1 MRHETPSVPRG
12 AKRSRFRRVAAG
24 LVAFALALGGL
35 SVAGTQSA
43 TAADAYSAYLLVH
56 FTGESSNGEQIYFS
70 ASTDGKYWNDL
81 NNGQP
86 TLLSTVGTQG
96 VRDPSI
102 VRSPDG
108 SKFWIVATD
117 LRIASGSGW
126 GNAIDNGSRNIVV
139 WESSDLV
146 NWSAPWLLNVAGPIP
161 DGRNAWAPEAIW
173 NPATNSY
180 FLYWATNSNRN
191 GVTTHRIWG
200 ASTTD
205 FRSIS
210 TPQLYI
216 DRGSQSIIDTQ
227 IVERDNSGGGFK
239 YYRAS
244 GDGQITIEG
253 SNSIL
258 GSWSYVGDLRG
269 VGLTGSD
276 VEGPILFRYNGT
288 TQTFGM
294 FVDQYATGRGYL
306 PLITEDI
313 TSASNW
319 KIREQGTYSMGATTK
334 RHGSVLQI
342 TATELNRLQSK
353 WPSAAKR
360 IQSYNFENRFVRHSN
375 LVGRIDQGVAPYA
388 DSQWI
393 LRTGLAS
400 GQSGTVSFE
409 SVNFPGYYL
418 RHYGFEIRLEKNDGS
433 AAFAGDATFRQ
444 VAGLKDSSATSF
456 QSVNFPD
463 RYLRH
468 SGFVLRVDPVSTDTE
483 RQDATFRI
491 G

>member
-1 MRHETPSVPRG
+1 MRSTL
-12 AKRSRFRRVAAG
+12 RRVLAS
-24 LVAFALALGGL
+24 ALAFVIALTGL
-35 SVAGTQSA
+35 TLAGAQSA
-43 TAADAYSAYLLVH
+43 SAADPYSAYLLVH
-56 FTGESSNGEQIYFS
+56 FTGESSQGEQIYLS

-86 TLLSTVGTQG
+86 ALLSTVGTKG

-126 GNAIDNGSRNIVV
+126 GNAIDNGSRSIVV
-139 WESSDLV
+139 WESTDLV
-146 NWSAPWLLNVAGPIP
+146 NWSAPWLLNVAGAIP

-180 FLYWATNSNRN
+180 FLYWATNSSRN
-191 GVTTHRIWG
+191 GVVTHRIWG
-200 ASTTD
+200 ANTND

-227 IVERDNSGGGFK
+227 IVERDNSTGGFK

-258 GSWSYVGDLRG
+258 GSWTYVGDLRG
-269 VGLTGSD
+269 QGLTGSD

-306 PLITEDI
+306 PLVTTDI
-313 TSASNW
+313 TSAANW
-319 KIREQGTYSMGATTK
+319 KIRPQGTYSMGATTK

-342 TATELNRLQSK
+342 TSTELERLSAK

-360 IQSYNFENRFVRHSN
+360 IQSYNFEDRFVRHTN
-375 LVGRIDQGVAPYA
+375 FTARIDQGVAPYA
-388 DSQWI
+388 DSQWV
-393 LRTGLAS
+393 LRSGLADGS
-400 GQSGTVSFE
+400 SGTVSFE
-409 SVNFPGYYL
+409 SVNYPGYFL
-418 RHYGFEIRLEKNDGS
+418 RHYGFEVRLEKNDGS
-433 AAFAGDATFRQ
+433 AAFAGDATFRR
-444 VAGLKDSSATSF
+444 VAGLKDSTATSF
-456 QSVNFPD
+456 QSFNFPD

-468 SGFVLRVDPVSTDTE
+468 SAFALRIDPISTDTD
-483 RQDATFRI
+483 RQDATFRV